1 MVISP
6 VVNLTDVRGEADEI
20 VPFIS
25 YSVIRLMSNGK
36 TDDSSVDFLCGF
48 VSLAT
53 MKVLSSGMG
62 E

>member
-6 VVNLTDVRGEADEI
+6 VVNLTDVRGEANEI

-25 YSVIRLMSNGK
+25 YSVIRRMSNGK
-36 TDDSSVDFLCGF
+36 TDDSSVDFLGGF
-48 VSLAT
+48 VSQVT
-53 MKVLSSGMG
+53 MKVLSTGMG